1 MAALGEDFSGGWFRR
16 LYAPV
21 NPTGLW
27 WSLVFAAAL
36 LALHVLLQLIFSVI
50 ATLVLFDGAFDNMR
64 IAVKSSLIAVFPASL
79 LVAAAGWFFAQRNGG
94 DPFRVLS
101 LAQPRLSAS
110 GWIVLIAGFI
120 LAMYLA
126 IMIIVTVFGIDINQY
141 TPGPDGQSPQ
151 GGSAGLVKEAMFD
164 IANEP
169 WLFALVFPS
178 IALGAPIAEE
188 LIFRGQ
194 LFAALS
200 QTRLGISG
208 TTLVTSALWA
218 SMHMTEPLLSVGLIF
233 IMGLLFGWMLY
244 RFGSLWVTMACHAA
258 WNAFYGLVIFASAG
272 AAS

>member
-21 NPTGLW
+21 NPTGFW

-110 GWIVLIAGFI
+110 GWIVLIAGI
-120 LAMYLA
+120 HNGD
-126 IMIIVTVFGIDINQY
+126 VFGDHDHRHRVRHRY
-141 TPGPDGQSPQ
+141 QSVH
-151 GGSAGLVKEAMFD
+151 ARTRR
-164 IANEP
+164 
-169 WLFALVFPS
+169 
-178 IALGAPIAEE
+178 PIAARR
-188 LIFRGQ
+188 IGR
-194 LFAALS
+194 
-200 QTRLGISG
+200 SG
-208 TTLVTSALWA
+208 EGGDVR
-218 SMHMTEPLLSVGLIF
+218 HRE
-233 IMGLLFGWMLY
+233 
-244 RFGSLWVTMACHAA
+244 
-258 WNAFYGLVIFASAG
+258 
-272 AAS
+272 